1 MPQISEARMIELA
14 DNWNAETN
22 DPETEE
28 WRDDLTP
35 EEAKIIADWDQVFN
49 VGMVQAYLDGR
60 KLHTARP
67 VKNTIPLNAEY
78 RGLFWDEEHKNVHGV
93 FKDSDGLST

>member
-1 MPQISEARMIELA
+1 MSGIEMPQISEARMKELA

-35 EEAKIIADWDQVFN
+35 EEAELIADWDEGYV
-49 VGMVQAYLDGR
+49 VGLLAICQDIIALQREGER
-60 KLHTARP
+60 
-67 VKNTIPLNAEY
+67 
-78 RGLFWDEEHKNVHGV
+78 HG
-93 FKDSDGLST
+93 

>member
-1 MPQISEARMIELA
+1 MPEISEARMKELA

-35 EEAKIIADWDQVFN
+35 QEAAIIADWDRGYAD
-49 VGMVQAYLDGR
+49 GMHQLCQEIMALRREGER
-60 KLHTARP
+60 
-67 VKNTIPLNAEY
+67 NA
-78 RGLFWDEEHKNVHGV
+78 
-93 FKDSDGLST
+93 

>member
-22 DPETEE
+22 DPETQE

-35 EEAKIIADWDQVFN
+35 EEAEIIADWDN
-49 VGMVQAYLDGR
+49 GYADGMHQLCQEIMALQREGER
-60 KLHTARP
+60 
-67 VKNTIPLNAEY
+67 
-78 RGLFWDEEHKNVHGV
+78 HG
-93 FKDSDGLST
+93 

>member
-1 MPQISEARMIELA
+1 MPEISEARIKELT

-35 EEAKIIADWDQVFN
+35 QEAEIIADWDN
-49 VGMVQAYLDGR
+49 GYAVGV
-60 KLHTARP
+60 
-67 VKNTIPLNAEY
+67 
-78 RGLFWDEEHKNVHGV
+78 HKISQDIMALYGEGERNG
-93 FKDSDGLST
+93 